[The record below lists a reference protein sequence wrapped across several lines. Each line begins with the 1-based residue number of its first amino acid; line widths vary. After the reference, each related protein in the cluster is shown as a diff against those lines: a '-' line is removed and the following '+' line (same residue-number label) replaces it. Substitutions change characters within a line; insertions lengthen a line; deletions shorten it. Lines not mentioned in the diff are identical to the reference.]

1 MNEIGLLASQ
11 KSRSTFLSALTTY
24 DLAFSDDEG
33 NVTSDVNDS
42 ADEKPDAL
50 QQFQEIKQK
59 TNRATPKVISERDD
73 SLEVTFNPLNQ
84 FKVTIDLQNCKEDSA
99 EQLFEIIVTRN
110 DSAVELASRFC
121 KDHDL

>member
-110 DSAVELASRFC
+110 DSAEELASRFC